1 MLFYLDQM
9 GWRQKK
15 NEPGDIAE
23 GDGVYGAE
31 EL

>member
-1 MLFYLDQM
+1 M

-23 GDGVYGAE
+23 GDGVNGAE